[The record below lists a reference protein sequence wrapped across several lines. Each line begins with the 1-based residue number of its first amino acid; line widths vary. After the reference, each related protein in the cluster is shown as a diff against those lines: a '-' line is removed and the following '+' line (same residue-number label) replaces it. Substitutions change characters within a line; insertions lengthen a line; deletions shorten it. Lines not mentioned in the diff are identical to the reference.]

1 MLRPRQWAGSVSAAS
16 SEGASAHES
25 ANLGV
30 RLHLVEAVA
39 LLHLGREAV
48 DVLNRCRLAL
58 GDLRPLTIDILGRNT
73 ILIGPNLC
81 LYGLTYLPVW
91 RKVDLDPPDCNPLLS
106 LFQIGRLRCGSK
118 WVT

>member
-1 MLRPRQWAGSVSAAS
+1 MLRPPQWAGSVSAAS

-48 DVLNRCRLAL
+48 DVLNRCRLDL
-58 GDLRPLTIDILGRNT
+58 GDLRPFSIDVRGRNT
-73 ILIGPNLC
+73 ILIRHFHPPNLC

-91 RKVDLDPPDCNPLLS
+91 RKVDLDAPDCNP
-106 LFQIGRLRCGSK
+106 I
-118 WVT
+118 T